1 MSQDRDSIVRIRV
14 ADFDV
19 GVIGLKQ
26 TIEEMAASLAD
37 SPDEEIQ
44 NILLDRLSKKNYISN
59 SVRSDYGRA
68 FVREFRKFLGQ
79 PYENESCGP
88 ISVLVVGP
96 GCAECNRLEQSVMA
110 ALNDLGLPA
119 SLEHVT
125 DLKEVAKY
133 GFISTPGLIIDD
145 QIVSGGA
152 VPSIENIKK
161 WLKDASRKI
170 TG

>member
-44 NILLDRLSKKNYISN
+44 NILLDRLSKKNYIPS
-59 SVRSDYGRA
+59 SVRIDYGRA

-79 PYENESCGP
+79 PYENESGGP

-96 GCAECNRLEQSVMA
+96 GCAECNRLEKSVMA

-145 QIVSGGA
+145 QIVSGGT
-152 VPSIENIKK
+152 VPSIDNIKK